1 MNRGKVWLWF
11 AATAVAVAG
20 AVLPAGA
27 AHAAVP
33 GIQVVQG
40 HSGTGQ
46 KTVPQN
52 V

>member
-1 MNRGKVWLWF
+1 MRRQQVWLWLG
-11 AATAVAVAG
+11 ATVLATVG

-40 HSGTGQ
+40 HSGTG
-46 KTVPQN
+46 
-52 V
+52 